1 MTRSSSALWSLLR
14 ADGASGSLHRRVQCH
29 GDANERLQRLFINL
43 VALMEI
49 DCTPGVAFEAGVE
62 EARRVL
68 QRGALGEGHLHDI
81 FVRLTGA
88 DHSGVRPHRNP
99 SPLPLLD
106 HFGVGLLDENSDPSE
121 RLAPPITQLLD
132 SRIYQLRG
140 SVSFSSFPSSSHLS
154 AERERL
160 LLFLPSNRSP
170 SSSWLLSLSSWL
182 LSLARRSHSFAGQ
195 LAGLLLFDLRP
206 LLASISPADLSIS
219 RERRADHSS

>member
-81 FVRLTGA
+81 LVRLTGA

-132 SRIYQLRG
+132 SCIYQLRG
-140 SVSFSSFPSSSHLS
+140 RVSSFF
-154 AERERL
+154 
-160 LLFLPSNRSP
+160 FLRAA
-170 SSSWLLSLSSWL
+170 L
-182 LSLARRSHSFAGQ
+182 
-195 LAGLLLFDLRP
+195 P
-206 LLASISPADLSIS
+206 LLHIGAPAVAKTQIICGARYELPTA
-219 RERRADHSS
+219 R